1 MLRIGQPC
9 WAFDFGPRRVEE
21 QQRGNESENV
31 ELHGYFANR
40 RICDAMSR
48 NACCNLVGSL
58 EKMNTP
64 CGWLLKVAHVDTWLQ
79 GG

>member
-1 MLRIGQPC
+1 MLRNGQPC
-9 WAFDFGPRRVEE
+9 WTFFFSPRRVD
-21 QQRGNESENV
+21 QQERENESESV
-31 ELHGYFANR
+31 KSHDYFAKR

-64 CGWLLKVAHVDTWLQ
+64 CGWSE
-79 GG
+79 